1 MLQMN
6 YGSITVLYL
15 CVLSGAIMGQ
25 AGAPK
30 PPPAS
35 AVLASS
41 GSFQL
46 TEQMIDQALRFGQIL
61 AGADFSPS
69 DAAAMRSGLIATFR
83 KEPVKET
90 ADYESVAKILKQTAG
105 RKASWLDLALI
116 RYKVWQSYGENQQA
130 FRDLQSSPFGKMV
143 LKYNPVLVNSGGMVV
158 TKTDV
163 DCQYFSDALVAKA
176 AGMAPPTEAEKDRF
190 AKSLPSQFASL
201 PREQQELRSAELR
214 LVDFYTAYE
223 GTIKTRAIVAADI
236 RKSVH
241 SSADVWREARQVE
254 NDAQYGARYYQLYRN
269 EALTAGLDATRVNAD
284 ILGLGRL
291 GDSVMRNGG
300 LYGPNR

>member
-158 TKTDV
+158 SKTDV
-163 DCQYFSDALVAKA
+163 DCHYFSDALVASCRGGAAHRGGKRPVCKKSSIPVCVLAKRA
-176 AGMAPPTEAEKDRF
+176 AGVFETRRASSGGLLHSVRGDHQDARHRRRRYPEKRPLF
-190 AKSLPSQFASL
+190 
-201 PREQQELRSAELR
+201 R
-214 LVDFYTAYE
+214 
-223 GTIKTRAIVAADI
+223 
-236 RKSVH
+236 
-241 SSADVWREARQVE
+241 
-254 NDAQYGARYYQLYRN
+254 
-269 EALTAGLDATRVNAD
+269 
-284 ILGLGRL
+284 GRL
-291 GDSVMRNGG
+291 AGSPPGG
-300 LYGPNR
+300 ERRPVRGQVLPTLSQRSIDRRPRRHRG